1 MDSARRKQSAAM
13 AAAKEAARVE
23 AIDLANRQLEAY
35 AEFSRYANGL
45 SDRQLMPPPPELY
58 IDYNKSTDLHTHIMP
73 GVRGPTHVGDE

>member
-13 AAAKEAARVE
+13 VAAKEAARVE

-45 SDRQLMPPPPELY
+45 TMTDRRKQNALTVTILTERNLGTALGHGIITELVAH
-58 IDYNKSTDLHTHIMP
+58 SW
-73 GVRGPTHVGDE
+73 